1 MIKIPF
7 LLVSMMFLASWS
19 NPDEI
24 ETDSQV
30 VSSPYTNKQ
39 FWQDAYD
46 FKIRN
51 NLEIPDHYY
60 DELGI
65 DNPNIP
71 AYVKVPATEHI
82 IQFSKLRDQ
91 VPEWVRKGI
100 LFTETRSVYKASG
113 LIKYVD
119 QRRGQAGDIGP
130 FQMRRV
136 AFDDVKKRGESFWKM
151 EQDVLFAE
159 EMACRYLLFI
169 YNGRGNKNW
178 ETTVLRYNAG
188 PYAKEF
194 TSKNYTYLNSVKLN
208 GKKI

>member
-1 MIKIPF
+1 
-7 LLVSMMFLASWS
+7 
-19 NPDEI
+19 
-24 ETDSQV
+24 
-30 VSSPYTNKQ
+30 
-39 FWQDAYD
+39 
-46 FKIRN
+46 
-51 NLEIPDHYY
+51 
-60 DELGI
+60 
-65 DNPNIP
+65 
-71 AYVKVPATEHI
+71 
-82 IQFSKLRDQ
+82 
-91 VPEWVRKGI
+91 
-100 LFTETRSVYKASG
+100 